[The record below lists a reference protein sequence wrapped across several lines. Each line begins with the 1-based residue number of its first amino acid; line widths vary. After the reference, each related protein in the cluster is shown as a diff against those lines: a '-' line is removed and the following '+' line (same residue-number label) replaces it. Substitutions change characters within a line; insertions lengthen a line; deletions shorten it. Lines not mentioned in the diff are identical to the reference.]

1 MDAFLSL
8 LNLVQR
14 SEWLPPYDDEGL
26 RVMLAEVDDIS
37 ARLKNIVESYRDQN
51 YPNPVKVSITYF
63 HQCLNRNH
71 RYIDR

>member
-1 MDAFLSL
+1 
-8 LNLVQR
+8 
-14 SEWLPPYDDEGL
+14 
-26 RVMLAEVDDIS
+26 MLAEVDDIS

-71 RYIDR
+71 RYIDRYFGLCSCCEGTLCSVDASYLLAICTQG